1 MSDTTENLERYYK
14 AFAEQQD
21 DYYFFKDLAS
31 YVKFIIE
38 TPETSVIAD
47 KLKGEAIKQR
57 TAVQNGEKEAI
68 AELAILKN
76 NLFAEIKKQKI
87 DDPITLEIIAGY
99 EREESPQTIGSTAYK
114 IDTLRQYFSD
124 LIHHLKINGHKDL
137 VDKFVEE
144 RDGDMFFR
152 NINITAK
159 IREFHALKYL
169 YDNLAEIEEWGVWGD
184 LLFVYEVVR
193 NVEETI
199 RKLAYAEPKNW
210 YDLWALELVRIDFEK
225 MKDFSDGTISHFVP
239 THLKRKKYLNYA
251 TAIHNYLIKDLSKK
265 SEALRGLEALNEMQS
280 RAFGMLDAPKPELSE
295 AEKASLRTKSQ
306 QRVVEEMVKNAE
318 PVGKKK
324 TKELKPKSKVE
335 KITIIKMKN
344 GKHSVAVNEDYGET
358 REIKDIS
365 ESWQIFIQ
373 EIKDKNIRPE
383 SRTNVKDISVSM
395 RDYFDYNEACPIY
408 MGGKYTLTD
417 VIIGRDIRM
426 INPEIKT
433 KIITE
438 KQFSVLKKRKSKELK
453 RT

>member
-306 QRVVEEMVKNAE
+306 QQVIEKMAKNAE
-318 PVGKKK
+318 P
-324 TKELKPKSKVE
+324 
-335 KITIIKMKN
+335 N
-344 GKHSVAVNEDYGET
+344 
-358 REIKDIS
+358 
-365 ESWQIFIQ
+365 
-373 EIKDKNIRPE
+373 
-383 SRTNVKDISVSM
+383 
-395 RDYFDYNEACPIY
+395 
-408 MGGKYTLTD
+408 
-417 VIIGRDIRM
+417 
-426 INPEIKT
+426 
-433 KIITE
+433 
-438 KQFSVLKKRKSKELK
+438 
-453 RT
+453 